1 MFLNYKQVGQWLVV
15 FILMSVSFQIN
26 FCSCEDDFQT
36 SVDNFMDTFDDAYST
51 EINSAATEQVLGLG
65 NEIPVEVPTVTE
77 EPEKENEVSFY
88 QTHQNQSK
96 LKQSAFLCNSTYLKP
111 SCLTSQGYFSYL
123 YASATAGRYQVVQ
136 GALNSLN
143 TVP

>member
-1 MFLNYKQVGQWLVV
+1 MFLNYKPVGLWLFV

-36 SVDNFMDTFDDAYST
+36 SVDNFMDAFDDAYST

-77 EPEKENEVSFY
+77 EPAKENEVSCY
-88 QTHQNQSK
+88 QTHQNLFIKLPTTLSNSK
-96 LKQSAFLCNSTYLKP
+96 
-111 SCLTSQGYFSYL
+111 
-123 YASATAGRYQVVQ
+123 
-136 GALNSLN
+136 
-143 TVP
+143 